1 MFNKMRV
8 STKIIIPIVFILAV
22 GNVITNYIT
31 TSQMNTL
38 AQNSAKDSLSML
50 TDSIFITLRNAM
62 NTGDPAV
69 IQHAEEQSRKEIKG
83 LKNLTVAKS
92 KGTIELYSPQ
102 TSFTKDKDIL
112 SAFNSKKEI
121 VLDIYKG
128 DSHDIRVLR
137 PMIATND
144 CLMCHANQK
153 EGDVV
158 GVIDLTF
165 SLEKA
170 DSVISDTLVFII
182 SVSVLFILITLS
194 VVWLVVKR
202 VTDPLKKLKYELE
215 EFFSF
220 LAKEK
225 NTIEPFKVHSMDEIG
240 EMVVAINTNIIK
252 TIEGI
257 NKDADAIK
265 DSASICEE
273 ASLGELSVKI
283 NAVANNPEINNLVE
297 IVNKLLSSLQY
308 NINRTLNSLSHYSS
322 DEYSTRINSQG
333 KTTGE
338 IKELFTQVDFLG
350 ETLTKLSG
358 QNLHNG
364 KALQQTSEVFSK
376 NVEKLT
382 NSSAEQAESL
392 SRTSAV
398 LNEVTNNL
406 YNTTENSKKM
416 SQYASEVTT
425 SSTKGHELAT
435 KTAVAMK
442 NINEKVNAITESI
455 SVIDQIAFQTNILSL
470 NAAVEAATAGEAGKG
485 FAVVAQEVRN
495 LASRS
500 AEAASEIKELVQ
512 IATSQANDGTKIATE
527 MIDGYEV
534 LNQNIESTTSLI
546 DIVSSD
552 TEQQRVKI
560 VDINSDISV
569 LDKMTQENAKI
580 ASATHL
586 VAQQASDIAQKIV
599 NDAKG
604 KEFTGKEGIKVRENI
619 INPFFE
625 GTERRRIEKGLKVER
640 KGTKADRK
648 N

>member
-38 AQNSAKDSLSML
+38 AQNSAKESLQML

-69 IQHAEEQSRKEIKG
+69 IKHAEEQSRKEIKG
-83 LKNLTVAKS
+83 LTNLTVAKS
-92 KGTIELYSPQ
+92 QETIDIYSPGAV
-102 TSFTKDKDIL
+102 FTTDKDIL
-112 SAFNSKKEI
+112 NAFSSKKEI
-121 VLDIYKG
+121 VLDMYNNN
-128 DSHDIRVLR
+128 SHNLRVLR

-153 EGDVV
+153 EGDVI

-165 SLEKA
+165 SLDKA

-182 SVSVLFILITLS
+182 SISVLFILITLG
-194 VVWLVVKR
+194 VVWLVAKK
-202 VTDPLKKLKYELE
+202 VTDPLQELKVELA

-240 EMVVAINTNIIK
+240 EMVVAINTNIAR
-252 TIEGI
+252 TIDGI

-265 DSASICEE
+265 ESTSICEK
-273 ASLGELSVKI
+273 ASLGHLSVKI
-283 NAVANNPEINNLVE
+283 KTVANNPEINNLIE
-297 IVNKLLSSLQY
+297 IVNKLLSSLAY
-308 NINRTLNSLSHYSS
+308 NINRTLNSLNHYSS
-322 DEYSTRINSQG
+322 DEYSGRINSQG
-333 KTTGE
+333 KTSGE
-338 IKELFTQVDFLG
+338 IKELFEQVDFLG

-364 KALQQTSEVFSK
+364 KALQQTSEIFSK
-376 NVEKLT
+376 NVEQLA
-382 NSSAEQAESL
+382 NSSKEQAASL
-392 SRTSAV
+392 SDTSGT
-398 LNEVTNNL
+398 LNEVNNNL
-406 YNTTENSKKM
+406 SNTTQNSKKM
-416 SQYASEVTT
+416 SQYASEVIS
-425 SSTKGHELAT
+425 SSTQGHELAN
-435 KTAVAMK
+435 KTAIAMK

-500 AEAASEIKELVQ
+500 AEAASEIKGLVE
-512 IATSQANDGTKIATE
+512 IATSQANSGTKIATD

-534 LNQNIESTTSLI
+534 LNKNIESTTSLI
-546 DIVSSD
+546 EIVSND
-552 TEQQRVKI
+552 TEQQRAKVEEI
-560 VDINSDISV
+560 NRDIAV
-569 LDKMTQENAKI
+569 LDKTTQENAKI
-580 ASATHL
+580 ANSTYL

-599 NDAKG
+599 NDAQGKGFIG
-604 KEFTGKEGIKVRENI
+604 KEDVKVRENLI
-619 INPFFE
+619 DPFFE
-625 GTERRRIEKGLKVER
+625 GNERRKIEKGLKS
-640 KGTKADRK
+640 
-648 N
+648 